1 MRHDLTTILPSAAF
15 QGSTMPNR
23 RAVCELEAAC
33 QPLFS
38 KLAALQKEIRHKL
51 LVYADGKNLKG
62 NELVGWLG
70 EIYGK
75 LFYDGRLVGD
85 QNEHDFVSSDCRRIS
100 VKTRKGTKIGWK
112 QTSPIPKI
120 EGDECPTHLLFVH
133 LNDDYSLD
141 RMWLFD
147 WIQLLGTGRFK
158 KKMVRGSPRAFTFAI
173 DEEGD
178 KAHVVYPEPC

>member
-1 MRHDLTTILPSAAF
+1 
-15 QGSTMPNR
+15 MPNPK
-23 RAVCELEAAC
+23 AVCELEAAC

-38 KLAALQKEIRHKL
+38 KLAALQKEIRGKL
-51 LVYADGKNLKG
+51 LVHADGKNLKG
-62 NELVGWLG
+62 DELVGWLG

-75 LFYDGRLVGD
+75 LFYDGKLVGD
-85 QNEHDFVSSDCRRIS
+85 GEEHDFVSDDCRRIS
-100 VKTRKGTKIGWK
+100 VKTRRGCKIGWK
-112 QTSPIPKI
+112 QTSAIPKI
-120 EGDECPTHLLFVH
+120 EGGDCPTHLLFVH

-147 WIQLLGTGRFK
+147 WVQLVSSGRFK

-178 KAHVVYPEPC
+178 KAHVVYPAPC